1 MAMGGLFL
9 ASFGGPFEQAQA
21 TVRKA
26 FELGINFFDTAPGY
40 GDSETVLG
48 KIFHNTGRPKVLST
62 KLGGFPKPFD
72 PKNKDCLMQSVENS
86 LKTLGT
92 DSIDILF
99 IHEPDRPGKYD
110 WWDNLDNYAGPVT
123 EVLDELKKSGAV
135 KYTGLG
141 GTTVT
146 EMLSLVRTGKFDVL
160 LTAFNYSLL
169 WREAERMLIPEAK
182 AQNMGIVI
190 GSPLQQ
196 GALAMCYDHII
207 QTGARWLSPHRQEQY
222 RRLYALLDECGM
234 DIAEMAMRFVIGN
247 PDISCV
253 LTGARSPGELESNYD
268 AVHKGP
274 LPKELR
280 RRVDVIA
287 DMVPFRPACEP
298 FSMPFGWEY
307 KGPGA
312 I

>member
-1 MAMGGLFL
+1 
-9 ASFGGPFEQAQA
+9 
-21 TVRKA
+21 
-26 FELGINFFDTAPGY
+26 
-40 GDSETVLG
+40 
-48 KIFHNTGRPKVLST
+48 
-62 KLGGFPKPFD
+62 
-72 PKNKDCLMQSVENS
+72 
-86 LKTLGT
+86 
-92 DSIDILF
+92 
-99 IHEPDRPGKYD
+99 
-110 WWDNLDNYAGPVT
+110 
-123 EVLDELKKSGAV
+123 
-135 KYTGLG
+135 
-141 GTTVT
+141 
-146 EMLSLVRTGKFDVL
+146 
-160 LTAFNYSLL
+160 
-169 WREAERMLIPEAK
+169 
-182 AQNMGIVI
+182 
-190 GSPLQQ
+190 
-196 GALAMCYDHII
+196 MCYDHII